1 MIIETEAG
9 EAGEVTAQSHA
20 YHVRAHLLDA
30 LYFKLASARLMADAA
45 RGACG
50 GIEILR
56 REQR

>member
-9 EAGEVTAQSHA
+9 EASEVTAQSHA

-30 LYFKLASARLMADAA
+30 PHFKLASARLMADAA

-50 GIEILR
+50 GIEFR
-56 REQR
+56 RHEGW